1 VIQLTPQMRLLLA
14 VEPVDFRKGIDGLV
28 AVCRQRL
35 QADPMAGALFVFSN
49 RRRQALKILCYDGQ
63 GYWLC
68 QKRLSQGRFGWWP
81 QTGSQATLGL
91 EVHQLQLLLWNGNP
105 NQAPTAPLWRRVAP
119 AVSRGSPDESQKSMS
134 PKTCVPG
141 LERL

>member
-1 VIQLTPQMRLLLA
+1 MLPVKCLFIYARIYSPRALETPIVIQITPQMRLLLA

-28 AVCRQRL
+28 QLIRQRL
-35 QADPMAGALFVFSN
+35 DMDPMAGALFVFSN

-81 QTGSQATLGL
+81 SLGQQPAL
-91 EVHQLQLLLWNGNP
+91 GVNVQQLQLLLWNGNP
-105 NQAPTAPLWRRVAP
+105 NHAQAAPLWRPIAP
-119 AVSRGSPDESQKSMS
+119 AV
-134 PKTCVPG
+134 
-141 LERL
+141 